1 MENQFKVINSLY
13 TELMD
18 KYDEIIAK
26 LKKYLADGKERK
38 LAFRKG
44 DRGIVFTYLQRDEMP
59 RTVLLGKIRYN
70 DENEFIEVFD
80 ELYKEWINIYE
91 LKMNTYDVIS
101 NIQWENE
108 RKQTI

>member
-13 TELMD
+13 TELMN

-26 LKKYLADGKERK
+26 LKKYLSDGKERK
-38 LAFRKG
+38 LAFRKNG
-44 DRGIVFTYLQRDEMP
+44 RGIAFNYFQRDEMP
-59 RTVLLGKIRYN
+59 RDVLLTKIRYN

-80 ELYKEWINIYE
+80 DLYKEWINIYE
-91 LKMNTYDVIS
+91 LKMNIYDVIS

-108 RKQTI
+108 